1 MKTNDLYRVCYMT
14 AVVALGIG
22 LRIYLPFL
30 RNSLKTGFNPRSVL
44 ILGGSS
50 ALGAATIQ
58 LLRLAAPD
66 CTILTTSSP
75 KHHYHLT
82 ASLGATAAYDRN
94 SSSLI
99 EDIKLA
105 TENYRGVDAII
116 DTVGAASMDRR
127 VFKAFD
133 SNGSKRYAQVWTGD
147 EEIEVPDGVESVM
160 FRGRDLSRLQGGEN
174 MMAALQA
181 LLEEGKYKLPLRARK
196 VGDGLEGLERGLE
209 LMRKGVSGEKLVVG
223 L

>member
-1 MKTNDLYRVCYMT
+1 MHSVCYMT
-14 AVVALGIG
+14 AIISLGIG
-22 LRIYLPFL
+22 LQSNIPFL
-30 RNSLKTGFNPRSVL
+30 RHSLLKPGFNRKSVL

-58 LLRLAAPD
+58 LLRLAAPH

-82 ASLGATAAYDRN
+82 ANLGATAAYDRN
-94 SSSLI
+94 SRSLI

-105 TENYRGVDAII
+105 TEGYRGVDAII
-116 DTVGAASMDRR
+116 DAVGAASTDRR

-133 SNGSKRYAQVWTGD
+133 PHGFKRYAQVWTGD

-160 FRGRDLSRLQGGEN
+160 FRGRDLSRLQGGDN
-174 MMAALQA
+174 SMASLQA
-181 LLEEGKYKLPLRARK
+181 LLEKGRYKLPLPVRM
-196 VGDGLEGLERGLE
+196 VGHRLEGLERGLE